1 MIRCYGCLCKKCAR
15 AEIAQPS
22 AHIGVHLNAR
32 FVNGLCFGT
41 RCDPD
46 PAKRQSKSRITFKL
60 IPKTGFSEQILT
72 IGKGRIM
79 VRPLNLNHV
88 GDLEMRVKAFKA
100 WRPAEGKAESVA
112 SVPYD
117 VVDTKQAAALA
128 AGNPDSFLHVVRAE
142 IDLPEGTDPYSDAV
156 YDQAKANIEHFMKDG
171 VLVREE
177 KPSIYLYSQQMGDH
191 VQYGV
196 VATCHVE
203 DYETGKIK
211 IHEKTRRVKEE
222 DRIRY
227 VDRQNA
233 NTGPV
238 FLAYRDSATIN
249 AVVEAT
255 KATEP
260 LYKFTAEDGVK
271 HTVWKFADA
280 AALEAAFGEIP
291 ATYVADGH
299 HRSASAA
306 KVGAMRRAANPNHTG
321 DEPYNW
327 FLAVMFPESELK
339 ILAYNRV
346 ILALPG
352 TKDEF
357 FAALNAAFEVEANGV
372 AVPRKAG
379 EICLYIDGAWSTLT
393 PKKMPEATDPVA
405 ALDVSILQNE
415 VLAPILNIADPRE
428 STDIDFIGGIK
439 GTQELEKWVDDGRA
453 VMAFSMYPTSMDQL
467 FSVADAGMLMP
478 PKSTWFEPKL
488 RSGLLVN
495 TLD

>member
-1 MIRCYGCLCKKCAR
+1 
-15 AEIAQPS
+15 
-22 AHIGVHLNAR
+22 
-32 FVNGLCFGT
+32 
-41 RCDPD
+41 
-46 PAKRQSKSRITFKL
+46 
-60 IPKTGFSEQILT
+60 
-72 IGKGRIM
+72 
-79 VRPLNLNHV
+79 
-88 GDLEMRVKAFKA
+88 MRVKAFKA

-142 IDLPEGTDPYSDAV
+142 IDLPEGTDAYSDVV
-156 YDQAKANIEHFMKDG
+156 YNQAKANLQRLMDDG

-177 KPSIYLYSQQMGDH
+177 KPTIYLYSQQMGDH
-191 VQYGV
+191 IQFGI
-196 VATCHVE
+196 VATCHFE
-203 DYETGKIK
+203 DYEEGKIK

-227 VDRQNA
+227 VDTQNA

-238 FLAYRDSATIN
+238 FLAYRDSEKIN
-249 AVVEAT
+249 AVVESA
-255 KATEP
+255 KSTEP
-260 LYKFTAEDGVK
+260 LYRFTAEDGVI
-271 HTVWKFADA
+271 HTLWKFDDA
-280 AALEAAFGEIP
+280 AELEAAFGEIP

-306 KVGAMRRAANPNHTG
+306 KIGAKRRDANPNHTG
-321 DEPYNW
+321 EEPYNY

-346 ILALPG
+346 ILALPD
-352 TKDEF
+352 TEEKVIE
-357 FAALNAAFEVEANGV
+357 ALNEKFNVDANGV

-379 EICLYIDGAWSTLT
+379 EICMYMNGEWSTLT

-405 ALDVSILQNE
+405 VLDVSILQND
-415 VLAPILNIADPRE
+415 VLAPILNIEDPRE
-428 STDIDFIGGIK
+428 SNDIDFIGGIK
-439 GTQELEKWVDDGRA
+439 GTEELEKWVNDGRA
-453 VMAFSMYPTSMDQL
+453 IMAFSMYPTSMDQL

>member
-1 MIRCYGCLCKKCAR
+1 MK
-15 AEIAQPS
+15 
-22 AHIGVHLNAR
+22 
-32 FVNGLCFGT
+32 
-41 RCDPD
+41 
-46 PAKRQSKSRITFKL
+46 
-60 IPKTGFSEQILT
+60 
-72 IGKGRIM
+72 
-79 VRPLNLNHV
+79 
-88 GDLEMRVKAFKA
+88 VKAFKA
-100 WRPAEGKAESVA
+100 WRPAPGKAESVA

-117 VVDTKQAAALA
+117 VVDTQQAAALA

-142 IDLPEGTDPYSDAV
+142 IDLPDGTDPYSDAV
-156 YDQAKANIEHFMKDG
+156 YAQAKTNLQRLMDDG
-171 VLVREE
+171 ILVRETE
-177 KPSIYLYSQQMGDH
+177 PSIYLYSQQMGDH
-191 VQYGV
+191 VQYGI

-227 VDRQNA
+227 VDTQNA

-238 FLAYRDSATIN
+238 FLAYRDNEEIN
-249 AVVEAT
+249 AMVDAA

-260 LYKFTAEDGVK
+260 LYRFSAEDGVI
-271 HTVWKFADA
+271 HTVWKFENAGG
-280 AALEAAFGEIP
+280 LEAAFGEIP
-291 ATYVADGH
+291 AAYVADGH

-306 KVGAMRRAANPNHTG
+306 KVGAMRREANPNHTG
-321 DEPYNW
+321 EEPYNY

-346 ILALPG
+346 ILTLPA
-352 TKDEF
+352 TKEAF
-357 FAALNAAFEVEANGV
+357 HAALNEKFMVEPNGLKL
-372 AVPRKAG
+372 PRKAG
-379 EICLYIDGAWSTLT
+379 EICMYIDGQWSTLT
-393 PKKMPEATDPVA
+393 PKQMPEATDPVA

-428 STDIDFIGGIK
+428 SNDIDFIGGIK
-439 GTQELEKWVDDGRA
+439 GTDELERWVDGGRA
-453 VMAFSMYPTSMDQL
+453 VLAFSMYPTSMEQL

>member
-1 MIRCYGCLCKKCAR
+1 
-15 AEIAQPS
+15 
-22 AHIGVHLNAR
+22 
-32 FVNGLCFGT
+32 
-41 RCDPD
+41 
-46 PAKRQSKSRITFKL
+46 
-60 IPKTGFSEQILT
+60 
-72 IGKGRIM
+72 
-79 VRPLNLNHV
+79 
-88 GDLEMRVKAFKA
+88 MRVKAFKA
-100 WRPAEGKAESVA
+100 WRPADGKAESVA

-142 IDLPEGTDPYSDAV
+142 IDLPAGTDAYSDAV
-156 YDQAKANIEHFMKDG
+156 YARAKANLERLQNDG
-171 VLVREE
+171 VLIREE
-177 KPSIYLYSQQMGDH
+177 QPCIYLYSQQMGDH
-191 VQYGV
+191 VQFGI
-196 VATCHVE
+196 VATCHFE
-203 DYETGKIK
+203 DYEEGKIK

-227 VDRQNA
+227 VDTQNA

-238 FLAYRDSATIN
+238 FLAYRDSARIN
-249 AVVEAT
+249 ALVDAT
-255 KATEP
+255 KGTEP
-260 LYKFTAEDGVK
+260 LYTFTADDGVI
-271 HTVWKFADA
+271 HTVWKFAEA
-280 AALEAAFGEIP
+280 AGLEAAFAEIP

-321 DEPYNW
+321 EEPYNY

-352 TKDEF
+352 TQDEF
-357 FAALNAAFEVEANGV
+357 FTALEASFNVEASGV
-372 AVPRKAG
+372 AVPTHAG
-379 EICLYIDGAWSTLT
+379 EICMYINGAWSTLT
-393 PKKMPEATDPVA
+393 PKQMPDATDPVA

-415 VLAPILNIADPRE
+415 VLAPILNIEDPRE
-428 STDIDFIGGIK
+428 SNDIDFIGGIK
-439 GTQELEKWVDDGRA
+439 GTEELEKWVDEGRA
-453 VMAFSMYPTSMDQL
+453 ALAFSMYPTSMDQL
-467 FSVADAGMLMP
+467 FAVADAGLLMP

>member
-1 MIRCYGCLCKKCAR
+1 MK
-15 AEIAQPS
+15 
-22 AHIGVHLNAR
+22 
-32 FVNGLCFGT
+32 
-41 RCDPD
+41 
-46 PAKRQSKSRITFKL
+46 
-60 IPKTGFSEQILT
+60 
-72 IGKGRIM
+72 
-79 VRPLNLNHV
+79 
-88 GDLEMRVKAFKA
+88 VKAFKA
-100 WRPAEGKAESVA
+100 WRPAEGKAETVA

-117 VVDTKQAAALA
+117 VVDSKQAAALA

-142 IDLPEGTDPYSDAV
+142 IDLPEGTNPYSDEV
-156 YDQAKANIEHFMKDG
+156 YAQAKANLQRLMDDG
-171 VLVREE
+171 ILVRETD
-177 KPSIYLYSQQMGDH
+177 PSIYLYSQQMGDH
-191 VQYGV
+191 VQFGI
-196 VATCHVE
+196 VATCHIE

-227 VDRQNA
+227 VDTQNA

-238 FLAYRDSATIN
+238 FLAYRDSAKIN
-249 AVVEAT
+249 AVVDAT
-255 KATEP
+255 KSTEP
-260 LYKFTAEDGVK
+260 LYKFTAEDGVT
-271 HTVWKFADA
+271 HTVWKFENA
-280 AALEAAFGEIP
+280 AELEAAFGEIP

-306 KVGAMRRAANPNHTG
+306 KVGALRRAANPNHTG
-321 DEPYNW
+321 EEAYNY

-346 ILALPG
+346 ILTLPG
-352 TKDEF
+352 TKDDF
-357 FAALNAAFEVEANGV
+357 HAALNSTFTVEQNGV

-379 EICLYIDGAWSTLT
+379 EICMYIDGQWSTLT
-393 PKKMPEATDPVA
+393 PKQLPEATDPVA
-405 ALDVSILQNE
+405 VLDVSILQND

-428 STDIDFIGGIK
+428 SNDIDFIGGIK
-439 GTQELEKWVDDGRA
+439 GTAELEKWVDDGRA
-453 VMAFSMYPTSMDQL
+453 VLAFSMYPTSMDQL

>member
-1 MIRCYGCLCKKCAR
+1 
-15 AEIAQPS
+15 
-22 AHIGVHLNAR
+22 
-32 FVNGLCFGT
+32 
-41 RCDPD
+41 
-46 PAKRQSKSRITFKL
+46 
-60 IPKTGFSEQILT
+60 
-72 IGKGRIM
+72 
-79 VRPLNLNHV
+79 
-88 GDLEMRVKAFKA
+88 MRVKAFKA
-100 WRPAEGKAESVA
+100 WRPAEGKAERVA

-142 IDLPEGTDPYSDAV
+142 IDLPAGTNPYSDQV
-156 YDQAKANIEHFMKDG
+156 YAKAKANLQRLMDDG
-171 VLVREE
+171 ILVRESE
-177 KPSIYLYSQQMGDH
+177 PSIYLYSQQMGDH
-191 VQYGV
+191 IQYGI
-196 VATCHVE
+196 VATCHFE
-203 DYETGKIK
+203 DYEEGKIK

-227 VDRQNA
+227 VDTQNA

-238 FLAYRDSATIN
+238 FLAYRDSSNIN
-249 AVVEAT
+249 AMVDAV
-255 KATEP
+255 KATNP
-260 LYKFTAEDGVK
+260 LYRFTAADGVV
-271 HTVWKFADA
+271 HTVWKFEDA
-280 AALEAAFGEIP
+280 AALEAAFGKIP

-306 KVGAMRRAANPNHTG
+306 KVGAKRRAANPNHTG
-321 DEPYNW
+321 TEPYNY

-352 TKDEF
+352 SQDDF
-357 FAALNAAFEVEANGV
+357 FQALEKKFTVEANGV
-372 AVPRKAG
+372 STPRKAG
-379 EICLYIDGAWSTLT
+379 EICMYINGAWSTLT
-393 PKKMPEATDPVA
+393 PKTMPEATDPVA
-405 ALDVSILQNE
+405 VLDVSILQNE

-428 STDIDFIGGIK
+428 SNDIDFIGGIK
-439 GTQELEKWVDDGRA
+439 GTAELEKWVDDGRA
-453 VMAFSMYPTSMDQL
+453 VMAFSMYPTSMEQL

>member
-1 MIRCYGCLCKKCAR
+1 
-15 AEIAQPS
+15 
-22 AHIGVHLNAR
+22 
-32 FVNGLCFGT
+32 
-41 RCDPD
+41 
-46 PAKRQSKSRITFKL
+46 
-60 IPKTGFSEQILT
+60 
-72 IGKGRIM
+72 
-79 VRPLNLNHV
+79 
-88 GDLEMRVKAFKA
+88 MRVKAFKA
-100 WRPAEGKAESVA
+100 WRPAAGKAESVA

-128 AGNPDSFLHVVRAE
+128 EGNPDSFLHVVRAE
-142 IDLPEGTDPYSDAV
+142 IDLPEGTDAYSDAV
-156 YDQAKANIEHFMKDG
+156 YDQAKANLQRLMDEGI
-171 VLVREE
+171 LVREE
-177 KPSIYLYSQQMGDH
+177 EPAMYLYSQQMGDH
-191 VQYGV
+191 LQFGI
-196 VATCHVE
+196 VATCHFE
-203 DYETGKIK
+203 DYEEGKIK

-227 VDRQNA
+227 VDTQNA

-238 FLAYRDSATIN
+238 FLAYRDSEKIN

-255 KATEP
+255 KASEP
-260 LYKFTAEDGVK
+260 LYKFTAEDGVI
-271 HTVWKFADA
+271 HTVWKFEHA
-280 AALEAAFGEIP
+280 AELEGAFGEIP

-306 KVGAMRRAANPNHTG
+306 KVGAKRRAANPNHTG
-321 DEPYNW
+321 EEPYNY

-346 ILALPG
+346 ILTLPG
-352 TKDEF
+352 TEEEF
-357 FAALNAAFEVEANGV
+357 FAALNEKFVVDANGV

-379 EICLYIDGAWSTLT
+379 EICMFIHGEWSTLT
-393 PKKMPEATDPVA
+393 PKTMPEATDPVS

-415 VLAPILNIADPRE
+415 VLAPILNIEDPRE
-428 STDIDFIGGIK
+428 SNDIDFIGGIK
-439 GTQELEKWVDDGRA
+439 GTEELEKWVNEGRA

-467 FSVADAGMLMP
+467 FAVADAGMLMP

>member
-1 MIRCYGCLCKKCAR
+1 
-15 AEIAQPS
+15 
-22 AHIGVHLNAR
+22 
-32 FVNGLCFGT
+32 
-41 RCDPD
+41 
-46 PAKRQSKSRITFKL
+46 
-60 IPKTGFSEQILT
+60 
-72 IGKGRIM
+72 
-79 VRPLNLNHV
+79 
-88 GDLEMRVKAFKA
+88 MRVKAFKA
-100 WRPAEGKAESVA
+100 WRPAEGKAETVA

-117 VVDTKQAAALA
+117 VVDKKQAIELA

-142 IDLPEGTDPYSDAV
+142 IDLPEDTNPYSDEV
-156 YDQAKANIEHFMKDG
+156 YAKAKANLERFQNEG
-171 VLVREE
+171 VLIRETD
-177 KPSIYLYSQQMGDH
+177 PSIYLYSQRMGDH
-191 VQYGV
+191 LQFGI

-227 VDRQNA
+227 VDTQNA

-238 FLAYRDSATIN
+238 FLAYRDSSTIN
-249 AVVEAT
+249 AVVDAT
-255 KATEP
+255 KSLEP
-260 LYKFTAEDGVK
+260 LYKFTAEDGVE
-271 HTVWKFADA
+271 HTVWKFEDPAV
-280 AALEAAFGEIP
+280 LEEAFGEIP

-306 KVGAMRRAANPNHTG
+306 KIGAMRRAANPNHTG
-321 DEPYNW
+321 DEPYNY

-357 FAALNAAFEVEANGV
+357 FSALKDHFTVEANGV
-372 AVPRKAG
+372 STPRESG
-379 EICLYIDGAWSTLT
+379 EICMYIDGAWSTLT
-393 PKKMPEATDPVA
+393 PKYLPNASDPVA
-405 ALDVSILQNE
+405 ALDVSILQND
-415 VLAPILNIADPRE
+415 VLAPILKIEDPRE
-428 STDIDFIGGIK
+428 STDIDFIGGIR
-439 GTQELEKWVDDGRA
+439 GTEELEKWVNGGRA

>member
-1 MIRCYGCLCKKCAR
+1 
-15 AEIAQPS
+15 
-22 AHIGVHLNAR
+22 
-32 FVNGLCFGT
+32 
-41 RCDPD
+41 
-46 PAKRQSKSRITFKL
+46 
-60 IPKTGFSEQILT
+60 LT
-72 IGKGRIM
+72 IEQGRIK
-79 VRPLNLNHV
+79 VRPFNLNN
-88 GDLEMRVKAFKA
+88 GDIFMKVKAFKA
-100 WRPAEGKAESVA
+100 WRPAEGKAETVA

-117 VVDTKQAAALA
+117 VVDKNQATELA

-142 IDLPEGTDPYSDAV
+142 IDLPEDTNPYSDAV
-156 YDQAKANIEHFMKDG
+156 YAKAKANLERLQNEGI
-171 VLVREE
+171 LIRET

-191 VQYGV
+191 LQFGI

-227 VDRQNA
+227 VDTQNA

-238 FLAYRDSATIN
+238 FLAYRDSEKIN
-249 AVVEAT
+249 AVVDAT
-255 KATEP
+255 KTTEP
-260 LYKFTAEDGVK
+260 LYKFTAEDGVV
-271 HTVWKFADA
+271 HTVWKFENAGE
-280 AALEAAFGEIP
+280 LEAAFGEIP

-306 KVGAMRRAANPNHTG
+306 KIGAKRRDANPNHTG
-321 DEPYNW
+321 DEPYNY

-352 TKDEF
+352 TEEEF
-357 FAALNAAFEVEANGV
+357 FQALEEQFTIENNGV
-372 AVPRKAG
+372 SKPRKAG
-379 EICLYIDGAWSTLT
+379 EICMYIKGEWSTLT
-393 PKKMPEATDPVA
+393 PLWTPESSDPVA
-405 ALDVSILQNE
+405 VLDVSILQND
-415 VLAPILNIADPRE
+415 VLAPILNIEDPRE
-428 STDIDFIGGIK
+428 SNDIDFIGGIR
-439 GTQELEKWVDDGRA
+439 GTEELEKWVNEGRA

>member
-1 MIRCYGCLCKKCAR
+1 MK
-15 AEIAQPS
+15 
-22 AHIGVHLNAR
+22 
-32 FVNGLCFGT
+32 
-41 RCDPD
+41 
-46 PAKRQSKSRITFKL
+46 
-60 IPKTGFSEQILT
+60 
-72 IGKGRIM
+72 
-79 VRPLNLNHV
+79 
-88 GDLEMRVKAFKA
+88 VKAFKA
-100 WRPAEGKAESVA
+100 WRPAAGKAETVA

-128 AGNPDSFLHVVRAE
+128 EGNPDSFLHVVRAE
-142 IDLPEGTDPYSDAV
+142 IDLPADTNPYSDEV
-156 YDQAKANIEHFMKDG
+156 YAKAKANLQRLMDDG
-171 VLVREE
+171 TLVRETE
-177 KPSIYLYSQQMGDH
+177 PSIYLYSQQMGDH
-191 VQYGV
+191 IQYGI

-227 VDRQNA
+227 VDTQNA

-238 FLAYRDSATIN
+238 FLAYRDSDKIN
-249 AVVEAT
+249 AVVDAT
-255 KATEP
+255 KAEEP
-260 LYKFTAEDGVK
+260 LYKFTAEDGVT
-271 HTVWKFADA
+271 HTVWKFENPSE
-280 AALEAAFGEIP
+280 LESAFGEIP

-306 KVGAMRRAANPNHTG
+306 KIGAMRREANPNHTG
-321 DEPYNW
+321 DEPYNY

-346 ILALPG
+346 ILTLPG

-357 FAALNAAFEVEANGV
+357 YSALNEKFTVEQNGV
-372 AVPRKAG
+372 KVPAKAG
-379 EICLYIDGAWSTLT
+379 EICMYIDGKWSTLT
-393 PKKMPEATDPVA
+393 PKQMPEATDPVA

-428 STDIDFIGGIK
+428 SNDIDFIGGIK
-439 GTQELEKWVDDGRA
+439 GTDELEKWVDDGRA
-453 VMAFSMYPTSMDQL
+453 VLAFSMYPTSMDQL